1 MTRNELINAEKENG
15 ATYRE
20 LAKKYNISPER
31 VRQICF
37 TTSRRLRDSFG
48 SFYPDFEGYGTDGV
62 KVCLS
67 LLRAGINT
75 KEQIIEMAKSG
86 ELMKVRNIGKKSFRI
101 ICEVYKDSLATLIP
115 KEVTHGD
122 VFMKMF
128 KKAFPKTILI
138 FKCDENNSTIS
149 ICFSREWWDKPYDA
163 EHYAKVRRESE
174 AAEQ

>member
-31 VRQICF
+31 VRQICD
-37 TTSRRLRDSFG
+37 TTSRMLRHRHG
-48 SFYPDFEGYGTDGV
+48 SFYSDFEGYGTDGV
-62 KVCLS
+62 RIYLS
-67 LLRAGINT
+67 LRRAGINT
-75 KEQIIEMAKSG
+75 KEQIIELAKSG
-86 ELMKVRNIGKKSFRI
+86 EIMKVRGLGKKYFRM

-122 VFMKMF
+122 VVMKMF

-138 FKCDENNSTIS
+138 FKCDESNSTIS
-149 ICFSREWWDKPYDA
+149 ICFSREWWDEPYDT
-163 EHYAKVRRESE
+163 EHYAKVRKETE
-174 AAEQ
+174 AAE

>member
-1 MTRNELINAEKENG
+1 MTREEIIKAERENG
-15 ATYRE
+15 ATYVE
-20 LAKKYNISPER
+20 LAKKYDISPER
-31 VRQICF
+31 VRQIC
-37 TTSRRLRDSFG
+37 THRNIAAGS
-48 SFYPDFEGYGTDGV
+48 SFYPDFKDYGTDAV
-62 KVCLS
+62 NLCLK
-67 LLRAGINT
+67 LRRAGINT

-149 ICFSREWWDKPYDA
+149 ICFSREWWDEPYDA